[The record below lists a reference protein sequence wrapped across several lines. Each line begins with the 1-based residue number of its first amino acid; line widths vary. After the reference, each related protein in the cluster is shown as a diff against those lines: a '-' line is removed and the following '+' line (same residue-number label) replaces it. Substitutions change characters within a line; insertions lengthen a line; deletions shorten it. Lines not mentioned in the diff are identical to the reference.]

1 MDSVA
6 IAQAKERIAE
16 YLAHAHGIN
25 PSRLFNCLNPDH
37 EDKHPSMSLNV
48 KTNRVK
54 CFSCHAS
61 YDIFDLLQIDRGISK
76 AEAFKAAE
84 AEFTSAARATPPPTT
99 PAPDIDI
106 IAAREKA
113 AQIFNRAA
121 RATESHPYLRRKKLT
136 SLRGD
141 VRQVDNALLI
151 PYTDTAGTIIY
162 TETITPDGQKRKAK
176 GTEPKNGPASMYQ
189 IHAPEPPIGEPE
201 GDATGTA
208 RPLWTPSRRIFV
220 CEGFATAETLV
231 KILSFKGE
239 PFYFL
244 IAAAG
249 GIANLDRVSR
259 AIAEAYPDKALYIA
273 ADNDAPGIA
282 AAQAIFNAGIAAGV
296 LIPDGEDNDWN
307 DLYCSGVVSV
317 GKDAAED
324 LIRYDIME
332 QINFYRGV
340 KPR

>member
-1 MDSVA
+1 MDSIA
-6 IAQAKERIAE
+6 IAQTKERIAE

-25 PSRLFNCLNPDH
+25 PSRPFNCLNPNH

-48 KTNRVK
+48 KTHRVK
-54 CFSCHAS
+54 CFSCGAS

-99 PAPDIDI
+99 PAPDI

-141 VRQVDNALLI
+141 VRQVGNALLI

-176 GTEPKNGPASMYQ
+176 GTEPKDGPASMYQ
-189 IHAPEPPIGEPE
+189 IHAPTPPMGEPE
-201 GDATGTA
+201 GDALGEP

-220 CEGFATAETLV
+220 CEGFATAETLG
-231 KILSFKGE
+231 KILTFKGE
-239 PFYFL
+239 PLYFL

-249 GIANLDRVSR
+249 GKDNLDRVSR
-259 AIAEAYPDKALYIA
+259 AIAKAYPDKALYIA

-282 AAQAIFNAGIAAGV
+282 AAQPIFNAGIAAGV
-296 LIPDGEDNDWN
+296 LIPDREDNEEDNEEGYDWN
-307 DLYCSGVVSV
+307 DLYCSG
-317 GKDAAED
+317 ED
-324 LIRYDIME
+324 LNSIRDDIMK
-332 QINFYRGV
+332 QIIFFRGV